1 MIKTILLVSVVVLV
15 TASFSNNLL
24 ARLTIGTLAP
34 NFTLRDSNG
43 QFHSLSTYKD
53 NYVVLEWTNHDCPF
67 VVKHYKSGNMQKLQ
81 NEFTNKGVIWL
92 TIISSAPANQGYCT
106 PEKANKIVDREKA
119 SPSAVLLDP
128 EGTVGRLY
136 NAITTPHMYIVDPAG
151 TLLYQGAI
159 DSIRSTKIADIPKAK
174 NYVWAALNASMN
186 GKAIKMSDTRPYG
199 CSVKYAKFLD

>member
-15 TASFSNNLL
+15 TASFSNNVL

-106 PEKANKIVDREKA
+106 PDKANKIVDREKA

-136 NAITTPHMYIVDPAG
+136 NAITTPHMYIVEPAG

-159 DSIRSTKIADIPKAK
+159 DSIRSTKIADIPKAN